1 MTIGIL
7 VGRYREAL
15 RYWNSPAAE
24 ATRLLSSTDDRYT
37 FCYRYVTWS
46 YSDRSTQWDA
56 YEHIEAYETA
66 REGVHSGQV
75 DVLPV
80 RSDVPERTTDAGP

>member
-1 MTIGIL
+1 MGIEVL
-7 VGRYREAL
+7 IQRYREAL
-15 RYWNSPAAE
+15 QYWYSGAAE

-46 YSDRSTQWDA
+46 FSDRSTKWDTF
-56 YEHIEAYETA
+56 EHIEAYETA
-66 REGVHSGQV
+66 REGADYGQV